1 METKAKQLN
10 TLVKKYELISLIKVI
25 TGEKRDKKF
34 NGVIFQEKHMAWLI
48 CAGINRESKR

>member
-10 TLVKKYELISLIKVI
+10 TLAKKYELISLIKVI